1 MKKFVDILA
10 EIAAAK
16 ARITDTAEAE
26 KNLDRE
32 ALRQVVSNGSDE
44 EKEAALDRY
53 KAAKARYIAEL
64 EANTREKVL
73 IQVLRDNAAQAYF
86 AENIGIICDIWN
98 P

>member
-1 MKKFVDILA
+1 MEFI
-10 EIAAAK
+10 
-16 ARITDTAEAE
+16 
-26 KNLDRE
+26 NLME
-32 ALRQVVSNGSDE
+32 
-44 EKEAALDRY
+44 
-53 KAAKARYIAEL
+53 RYIAEL